1 MRGSMKLQVLCVG
14 LVPLVFPVLAGCR
27 QVTGPTPT
35 TPLTELLQF
44 DENYGA
50 AAASWRWGVGLISTG
65 SQEVTEDTTNHLFAW
80 VFYVVRGSTEIG
92 TATGRQ
98 VLSAGQAAI
107 VPARQDHTHRFPPQ
121 SEVLVFRPSCA
132 PCGELH
138 RAVRLYDS
146 DVLPVTAGRNYR
158 IRIREQTVSAW
169 SPSTL
174 TTDIGFAYV
183 LEGPLVVR
191 DGGADGIRQ
200 TGDAFGLL
208 SRGLVLLTA
217 RATPVRVAVV
227 DLY

>member
-1 MRGSMKLQVLCVG
+1 MRRHIFGLGLAPLAFLVL
-14 LVPLVFPVLAGCR
+14 PGCQ

-35 TPLTELLQF
+35 TPLTEVLQF
-44 DENYGA
+44 DENYGPA
-50 AAASWRWGVGLISTG
+50 AAGWRWGVGLISTG

-158 IRIREQTVSAW
+158 VRIREQTVSAW
-169 SPSTL
+169 SPSSVTSD
-174 TTDIGFAYV
+174 TGFAYV
-183 LEGPLVVR
+183 VGGPLVAR
-191 DGGADGIRQ
+191 EAAAESIQQ
-200 TGDAFGLL
+200 TGNAFGLPP
-208 SRGLVLLTA
+208 GQPLVLLTA
-217 RATPVRVAVV
+217 DATPGRVLLV

>member
-65 SQEVTEDTTNHLFAW
+65 SQEVTEATTNHAFAW